1 MNRLSAALA
10 LVFILLTNVAT
21 AAEPSLAA
29 QAQTRFIEVNG
40 ERIAYRD
47 FGQGEPIVLL
57 HRFRATMSDWDPAF
71 LDPIAAQRR
80 VILFDNSGVGESEGS
95 VPSTLEGAADNAA
108 GLLKALD
115 IPRADIMGWSMGGM
129 TAQIFAIKYPQLVKH
144 LALIGTTPP
153 AGSSEV
159 ALVPSAWSD
168 VASRSTRTED
178 DLLYLFYTTTPDSIA
193 AGKASLQRIAL
204 RRKSEPQIG
213 PLDNLA
219 LMMTQYRA
227 IKRFIQNE
235 DGWYQKL
242 ATIQAPTL
250 VANGDKDGAFPVGNS
265 MVLARE
271 IPHSQLAIYPNSGH
285 AFHFQYPQRFAQD
298 LGVFLGSPQ

>member
-10 LVFILLTNVAT
+10 LVFALLANVAT
-21 AAEPSLAA
+21 AAEPSLAT

-71 LDPIAAQRR
+71 LDPIAAKRR
-80 VILFDNSGVGESEGS
+80 VILFDSNGVGESEGS

-129 TAQIFAIKYPQLVKH
+129 TAQIFAIKHPQLVRH
-144 LALIGTTPP
+144 LVLMGTTPA
-153 AGSSEV
+153 AGSPEV
-159 ALVPSAWSD
+159 ALVPSGWSD
-168 VASRSTRTED
+168 IASRQTRTDE
-178 DLLYLFYTTTPDSIA
+178 DLLYLFYTTSPSSMA
-193 AGKASLQRIAL
+193 AGKASLQRIAQ
-204 RRKSEPQIG
+204 RHQGEEQVG
-213 PLDNLA
+213 PLDNLM

-227 IKRFIQNE
+227 IKGFIQNE

-242 ATIQAPTL
+242 ATIKAPTL
-250 VANGDKDGAFPVGNS
+250 VANGDKDGAFPAINS
-265 MVLARE
+265 VVLARE
-271 IPHSQLAIYPNSGH
+271 IPNAQLAIYPDSGH

-298 LGVFLGSPQ
+298 LQAFLDTPR